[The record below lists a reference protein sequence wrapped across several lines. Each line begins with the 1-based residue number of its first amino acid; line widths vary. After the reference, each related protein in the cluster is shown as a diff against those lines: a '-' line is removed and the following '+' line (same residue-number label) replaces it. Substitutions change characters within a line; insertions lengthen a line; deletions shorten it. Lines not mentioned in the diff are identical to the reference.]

1 MKGSIRNE
9 AVGVKAGALALL
21 TSVLW
26 GGNPVV
32 IKMGLDGVPPAAM
45 AGMRFALGALTVW
58 VGALF
63 AGIALRVPASEWKGL
78 AGLALLFALQIW
90 LLNAGTEFTTASRSG
105 VVVNIYPFFTA
116 LFAHLLVGDRLGL
129 AKWSGVAFAF
139 AGVVL
144 LFWES
149 LSFAET
155 SYLLGDAMVALS
167 GMLLGLRQ
175 VVIKRLVQGLN
186 PYQVLFWQA
195 LLSLPLFAAW
205 SAFFEADTEYVF
217 SVGVLAGILYQGIV
231 VAGLCFIILVF
242 LLRHHSPGRL
252 GVFSFITPVVGVLL
266 SALLLD
272 EAMSPYLL
280 VGMGLVA
287 LGIVV
292 ANRVGRIQSGG
303 A

>member
-1 MKGSIRNE
+1 MTRSIRNE
-9 AVGVKAGALALL
+9 SIGLQAGALALL

-26 GGNPVV
+26 GGNPVA

-63 AGIALRVPASEWKGL
+63 AGIALRVPKSEWKGL
-78 AGLALLFALQIW
+78 GGLAVLFAAQIW
-90 LLNAGTEFTTASRSG
+90 LLNAGTAHTTASRSG
-105 VVVNIYPFFTA
+105 VVINIYPFSTA

-129 AKWSGVAFAF
+129 GKWLGLGFSFVGVM
-139 AGVVL
+139 L

-149 LSFAET
+149 VSFAET
-155 SYLLGDAMVALS
+155 DYLLGDAMVAAS

-175 VVIKRLVQGLN
+175 VVIKRLVQDLN

-195 LLSLPLFAAW
+195 MLSLPLFAAW
-205 SAFFEADTEYVF
+205 SAFLEAEVEYVF
-217 SVGVLAGILYQGIV
+217 SPAAVAGVLYQGIA

-252 GVFSFITPVVGVLL
+252 GVFSFVTPVVGVLL

-272 EAMSPYLL
+272 EALSPYLL
-280 VGMGLVA
+280 ISMGLVV

-292 ANRVGRIQSGG
+292 ANRVERAQG

>member
-1 MKGSIRNE
+1 MKGPIRNE
-9 AVGVKAGALALL
+9 AVGLKAGALALL

-26 GGNPVV
+26 GGNPVA

-63 AGIALRVPASEWKGL
+63 AGIVLRVPAREWKGL

-90 LLNAGTEFTTASRSG
+90 LLNAGTELTTASRSG

-129 AKWSGVAFAF
+129 AKWSGLAFAF

-217 SVGVLAGILYQGIV
+217 SGGVLAGILYQGIV

-252 GVFSFITPVVGVLL
+252 GVFSFVTPVVGVLL
-266 SALLLD
+266 SAMLL
-272 EAMSPYLL
+272 EEVMSPYLL

-292 ANRVGRIQSGG
+292 ANRVERIRSGG

>member
-1 MKGSIRNE
+1 MSGQIRNE
-9 AVGVKAGALALL
+9 AVGLQAAALALL

-26 GGNPVV
+26 GGNPVA

-45 AGMRFALGALTVW
+45 AGLRFALGALTVW

-63 AGIALRVPASEWKGL
+63 AGIPLRVPRSEWKGL
-78 AGLALLFALQIW
+78 GGLALLFALQIW
-90 LLNAGTEFTTASRSG
+90 LLNAGTGYTTASRSG
-105 VVVNIYPFFTA
+105 VVINIYPFSTA

-129 AKWSGVAFAF
+129 GKWLGLAFAF

-149 LSFAET
+149 VSFAAT
-155 SYLLGDAMVALS
+155 GYLLGDAMVAVS
-167 GMLLGLRQ
+167 GLLLGLRQ

-195 LLSLPLFAAW
+195 MLSLPLFAAW
-205 SAFFEADTEYVF
+205 SIFFEAEAEYVF
-217 SVGVLAGILYQGIV
+217 SGAVVAGILYQGIA

-242 LLRHHSPGRL
+242 LLRHHSPSRL

-266 SALLLD
+266 SAWLLGD
-272 EAMSPYLL
+272 ELSPYLL
-280 VGMGLVA
+280 VSMGLVA
-287 LGIVV
+287 VGIIV
-292 ANRVGRIQSGG
+292 ANRVEHAQGEE

>member
-1 MKGSIRNE
+1 LIIRNE
-9 AVGVKAGALALL
+9 AVGLKAGALALL

-26 GGNPVV
+26 GGNPVA
-32 IKMGLDGVPPAAM
+32 IKMGLDGIPPAAL
-45 AGMRFALGALTVW
+45 AGLRFLLGALTVW
-58 VGALF
+58 VGAFF
-63 AGIALRVPASEWKGL
+63 AGIALRVPKSEWNGL
-78 AGLALLFALQIW
+78 GGLALLFALQIW
-90 LLNAGTEFTTASRSG
+90 LLNAGTEHTTASRSG
-105 VVVNIYPFFTA
+105 VVVNIYPFSTA

-129 AKWSGVAFAF
+129 GKWLGLSFSFMGVL
-139 AGVVL
+139 L

-149 LSFAET
+149 VSFVET

-167 GMLLGLRQ
+167 GILLGLRQ

-205 SAFFEADTEYVF
+205 SVFFEVDFEYTF
-217 SVGVLAGILYQGIV
+217 STAVVAGVLYQGIA

-252 GVFSFITPVVGVLL
+252 GVFSFATPVVGVLL

-272 EAMSPYLL
+272 ESLSPYLL
-280 VGMGLVA
+280 ASMGLVA
-287 LGIVV
+287 LGILV
-292 ANRVGRIQSGG
+292 ANRVEDAGVE
-303 A
+303 

>member
-1 MKGSIRNE
+1 MTGPIRNE
-9 AVGVKAGALALL
+9 AVGLQAGALALL
-21 TSVLW
+21 TAVLW
-26 GGNPVV
+26 GGNPVA

-63 AGIALRVPASEWKGL
+63 AGIALRVPKSEWKGL
-78 AGLALLFALQIW
+78 AGLAVLFAAQIW
-90 LLNAGTEFTTASRSG
+90 LLNAGTAHTTASRSG
-105 VVVNIYPFFTA
+105 VVINIYPFSTA

-129 AKWSGVAFAF
+129 GKWLGLGFSFV
-139 AGVVL
+139 GVVL

-149 LSFAET
+149 VLFAAT
-155 SYLLGDAMVALS
+155 DYLLGDALVAAS

-175 VVIKRLVQGLN
+175 VVIKRLVQDLN

-195 LLSLPLFAAW
+195 MLSLPLFAAW
-205 SAFFEADTEYVF
+205 SAFFEAEVEYVF
-217 SVGVLAGILYQGIV
+217 SAAVVAGVLYQGIA

-266 SALLLD
+266 SALLLG
-272 EAMSPYLL
+272 EALSPYLL
-280 VGMGLVA
+280 VSMGLVA

-292 ANRVGRIQSGG
+292 ANRVERAQGV
-303 A
+303 